1 VKHTPTPPPHNTQ
14 PQAVAE
20 CLDLASCLRARL
32 VCRPWVDGASA
43 SVVAALFTPT
53 ALARAGAP
61 ALARALDRMAQLD
74 SVDVCVGPDP
84 GRGARPDDLRD
95 LFVEIAE
102 ARARLGDGG
111 GGRGDG
117 RRSSNGEAR
126 RGGGGGGGGGNGL
139 ALYAYSDCL
148 AAGRAPRGLLDLKP
162 ARWKEAFFGGMAALG
177 PRLDALRL
185 GNPELLPALM
195 PHLGA
200 LELLEL

>member
-1 VKHTPTPPPHNTQ
+1 
-14 PQAVAE
+14 
-20 CLDLASCLRARL
+20 
-32 VCRPWVDGASA
+32 
-43 SVVAALFTPT
+43 
-53 ALARAGAP
+53 
-61 ALARALDRMAQLD
+61 MAQLD

-84 GRGARPDDLRD
+84 GRGAKPDDLRE
-95 LFVEIAE
+95 LLIEIAR
-102 ARARLGDGG
+102 ARARLGG

-117 RRSSNGEAR
+117 GGRGRGS
-126 RGGGGGGGGGNGL
+126 GGGEGRRDGGGTNGL

-148 AAGRAPRGLLDLKP
+148 AAGRAPRGLLDLK
-162 ARWKEAFFGGMAALG
+162 AVRWRDAFFGGMAALG